1 MAYYFYSTTSG
12 HRSLQSNK
20 QTEQFS
26 LAVGSTEKCTIM
38 HCPYCGSKDS
48 EVVETRDSSD
58 MDTIRRRRACLS
70 CAKRFTTYER
80 VEQAQLIVIKR
91 DGRREQFNR
100 EKLKSGLLKACEKT
114 IVPAHIIEKITTEV
128 VRELRCM
135 GSLEVKSELMG
146 EMVAQRLKQ
155 LDKVAYIR
163 FASVFKRFVDVED
176 FEKEV
181 KEFRKIAKKI
191 NKQTV

>member
-1 MAYYFYSTTSG
+1 MFLIQIVLVDAIDVVAYYFYCTRSG
-12 HRSLQSNK
+12 NK
-20 QTEQFS
+20 QNS
-26 LAVGSTEKCTIM
+26 IM

-48 EVVETRDSSD
+48 EVVETRESSD
-58 MDTIRRRRACLS
+58 MDTIRRRRSCLA

-80 VEQAQLIVIKR
+80 IEQVQLIVIKR

-100 EKLKSGLLKACEKT
+100 EKLKAGLLKACEKT
-114 IVPAHIIEKITTEV
+114 IVPAHVIEKITNEIT
-128 VRELRCM
+128 RELRSM
-135 GSLEVKSELMG
+135 GSLEVTSELMG
-146 EMVAQRLKQ
+146 DMIAQRLKQ

-181 KEFRKIAKKI
+181 KELTLRKVTKK
-191 NKQTV
+191 KK